1 MLVLARRRVREGWE
15 RDPQDGGFD
24 APAFERAT
32 AVGCLGSL
40 ALWFAALVALLST
53 RGPTLWALLGAALV
67 VSTSVVL
74 RRRAHARRVRAR
86 RRESDVL
93 PAALV
98 VADEHLD
105 RPGRRTHAAVVVWST
120 DERVANEPE
129 ALVELARRIAG
140 ELKPDEGR
148 RGRPGAAVDAVSAVS
163 AVSAVPAVPAE
174 LEPLARRLTSGEPSW
189 ERVRVPESWCGLPG
203 AWASDVRIFRHDL
216 PAGRIDR
223 RVFLVAAHPSEPQTP
238 LQLLPKRF
246 WWRDDTDELLRS
258 VGLAPAAP
266 RA

>member
-15 RDPQDGGFD
+15 RDPEDGGFD

-32 AVGCLGSL
+32 AFGCLGSL

-53 RGPTLWALLGAALV
+53 RGPTFWALLGAALV
-67 VSTSVVL
+67 VSTWAAL

-98 VADEHLD
+98 VANERLD
-105 RPGRRTHAAVVVWST
+105 RPGRRPHTGVVVWST
-120 DERVANEPE
+120 DERVAHGPE

-140 ELKPDEGR
+140 ELKPAEG
-148 RGRPGAAVDAVSAVS
+148 D
-163 AVSAVPAVPAE
+163 AVPAE

-216 PAGRIDR
+216 PARRIDR
-223 RVFLVAAHPSEPQTP
+223 RVFLVAAHPTEPQAP
-238 LQLLPKRF
+238 VQLLPKRF